1 MADDTDDARDDRR
14 VGAADDDVPS
24 DDTDQDSEPDA
35 GSAGAAGSAPDDAE
49 AAIIAAARRR
59 HGSFGAVVA
68 AGMLG
73 FEKLLGR
80 KPREEAP
87 VVVAAPTD
95 PIDIDVGIQ
104 DLGHSRTLRGGRTGA
119 VDDRNQSVTGRF
131 NERGRLVGALGATR
145 QWE

>member
-1 MADDTDDARDDRR
+1 MADDTDDDAREDPRD
-14 VGAADDDVPS
+14 GAADATDDDH
-24 DDTDQDSEPDA
+24 DDHDDHDAAPDGEPA
-35 GSAGAAGSAPDDAE
+35 EALGGAPDDAE

-95 PIDIDVGIQ
+95 PIDIDADGISVPL
-104 DLGHSRTLRGGRTGA
+104 DEHTSLVAPPLPRTAPKVASSRRR
-119 VDDRNQSVTGRF
+119 RR
-131 NERGRLVGALGATR
+131 
-145 QWE
+145 